1 MLLISLL
8 LLYET
13 KWVDLF
19 CASIVLQQ
27 FYVLALYRYG
37 IFLKTYKTT
46 KKKNQMAK
54 YDYKYKH
61 RKQ

>member
-27 FYVLALYRYG
+27 FYVLSLYRNG

-46 KKKNQMAK
+46 KKNQMAK

-61 RKQ
+61 RNQ